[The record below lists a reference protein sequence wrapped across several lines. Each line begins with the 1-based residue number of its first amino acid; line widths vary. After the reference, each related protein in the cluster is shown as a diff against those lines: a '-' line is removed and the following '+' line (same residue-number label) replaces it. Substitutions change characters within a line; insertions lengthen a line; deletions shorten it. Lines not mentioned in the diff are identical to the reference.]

1 MFKRFIHYYKPHTKM
16 LTLDMLASL
25 LISVI
30 GMVYP
35 VVTNKM
41 LNTYIPRKMYTTIVV
56 SGLVVLALYVI
67 RMLLRYFVQYY
78 GHVIGVQMQSQM
90 RQDLFAHLEKQP
102 FSFYDN
108 HETGR
113 IMTRIT
119 SDLFEVCELAH
130 HGPENLLISTVMIL
144 LSFGY
149 LFQIDPILTLIIF
162 TCVPILV
169 VVTLHFRRAMS
180 RAFDDRRKSNAIIN
194 AAVESSVTGIRVT
207 KAYTNSQREVEKFRE
222 GDRLFV
228 DASRRAYRAMAQFHS
243 STAFVTDVFNV
254 FILIAGGLFLY
265 AGRIS
270 FGDYSTFIVSVNLF
284 INPVN
289 TLIGFMEQFQNGVSG
304 FKRFVEI
311 MDEAPEEDAPDAR
324 ELRNVKGDIEFRN
337 VTYAY
342 DPSKEVLHNIN
353 LRLERG
359 RKLALVGPSG
369 GGKTTLCHLLPN
381 FYRLR
386 EEDGSILIDGMD
398 IRNLTMESVR
408 RNIGIVQQDVFL
420 FAGTVRDNI
429 LYGRPSATE
438 EEMVEAARRA
448 NIHDYIMTL
457 EKGYDTE
464 IGERGV
470 KLSGGQKQRLSIAR
484 VFLKNPAILILDEA
498 TSALDNTTEVLIQQA
513 LDELC
518 RGRTTLVVAHRL
530 STIRNADEIAVVI
543 NGKITERG
551 THDELMAIEDG
562 TYKKLYSLQFR
573 ENDYF
578 E

>member
-1 MFKRFIHYYKPHTKM
+1 M
-16 LTLDMLASL
+16 LTLDLLASL
-25 LISVI
+25 LISLI

-41 LNTYIPRKMYTTIVV
+41 LNVYIPEKMYATIVV
-56 SGLVVLALYVI
+56 SGLIVLALYAL

-78 GHVIGVQMQSQM
+78 GHMIGVRMQSQM
-90 RQDLFAHLEKQP
+90 RQDLFAHLEKLP

-130 HGPENLLISTVMIL
+130 HGPENLLICSVMIV
-144 LSFGY
+144 LSFTY
-149 LFQIDPILTLIIF
+149 LFFIDPILTLIIF
-162 TCVPILV
+162 ACVPILV
-169 VVTLHFRRAMS
+169 VVTMHFRKAMR
-180 RAFDDRRKSNAIIN
+180 RAFDDRRKSNAVIN

-207 KAYTNSQREVEKFRE
+207 KAYTNAQREVEKFAK
-222 GDRLFV
+222 GDEQFV
-228 DASRRAYRAMAQFHS
+228 DASRRAYHAMAQFHS
-243 STAFVTDVFNV
+243 STSFVTDVFNV

-289 TLIGFMEQFQNGVSG
+289 TLISFMEQFQNGVSG
-304 FKRFVEI
+304 FRRFLEI
-311 MDEAPEEDAPDAR
+311 MDEEPEHDAPDAQKL
-324 ELRNVKGDIEFRN
+324 ENVQGEIEFKN

-342 DPSKEVLHNIN
+342 DPTKEVLHNVN
-353 LRLERG
+353 LRLAKG

-381 FYRLR
+381 FYKLGD
-386 EEDGSILIDGMD
+386 EDGTILIDDKD
-398 IRNLTMESVR
+398 IRSLTLESIR

-420 FAGTVRDNI
+420 FVGTIRDNI
-429 LYGRPSATE
+429 LYGRPDATE
-438 EEMVEAARRA
+438 EEMIEAAKRA
-448 NIHDYIMTL
+448 NIHDYVMTL

-484 VFLKNPAILILDEA
+484 VFLKDPAILILDEA

-513 LDELC
+513 
-518 RGRTTLVVAHRL
+518 
-530 STIRNADEIAVVI
+530 
-543 NGKITERG
+543 
-551 THDELMAIEDG
+551 
-562 TYKKLYSLQFR
+562 
-573 ENDYF
+573 
-578 E
+578 

>member
-1 MFKRFIHYYKPHTKM
+1 MLKRFIHYYRPYKK
-16 LTLDMLASL
+16 LLALDMLASL
-25 LISVI
+25 LISLI

-41 LNTYIPRKMYTTIVV
+41 LNIYIPQKMYTTIVIA
-56 SGLVVLALYVI
+56 GAVVLGLYI
-67 RMLLRYFVQYY
+67 LRLLLRYFVQYY
-78 GHVIGVQMQSQM
+78 GHLIGVGMQSKM
-90 RQDLFAHLEKQP
+90 RKDLFSHLQKLP
-102 FSFYDN
+102 FRFYDN

-113 IMTRIT
+113 IMTRMT

-130 HGPENLLISTVMIL
+130 HGPENLLISSVMII

-149 LFQIDPILTLIIF
+149 LISIDWVLTLIIF

-169 VVTLHFRRAMS
+169 VVTMYFRKRMRA
-180 RAFDDRRKSNAIIN
+180 AFDARRKSNATIN

-207 KAYTNSQREVEKFRE
+207 KAYTNSQQEMEKFE
-222 GDRLFV
+222 VGNEAFV
-228 DASRRAYRAMAQFHS
+228 DSSKKVYNAMALFHS
-243 STAFVTDVFNV
+243 STSFVTDIFNV

-284 INPVN
+284 IAPVN
-289 TLIGFMEQFQNGVSG
+289 TLISFMEQYQNGVSG
-304 FKRFVEI
+304 FKRFLEI
-311 MDEAPEEDAPDAR
+311 LDEEPEEDAPDAKTLTDV
-324 ELRNVKGDIEFRN
+324 EGVIEFKD
-337 VTYAY
+337 VSFQYEQT
-342 DPSKEVLHNIN
+342 KEVLQHVN
-353 LRLERG
+353 LRLEKG

-381 FYRLR
+381 FYKLPS
-386 EEDGSILIDGMD
+386 DGGAICIDGID
-398 IRNLTMESVR
+398 IRQLTMESLR

-420 FAGTVRDNI
+420 FVGTIRENI
-429 LYGRPSATE
+429 LYGRPDATE
-438 EEMVEAARRA
+438 EEVFEAARRA

-457 EKGYDTE
+457 PKGYDTE

-470 KLSGGQKQRLSIAR
+470 KLSGGQKQRISIAR
-484 VFLKNPAILILDEA
+484 VFLKDPAILILDEA

-518 RGRTTLVVAHRL
+518 KGRTTLVVAHRL
-530 STIRNADEIAVVI
+530 STIRNADEIAVVLD
-543 NGKITERG
+543 GRITEQG
-551 THDELMAIEDG
+551 THDELIAKNG
-562 TYKKLYSLQFR
+562 TYKELYALQFR
-573 ENDYF
+573 ENDLF

>member
-1 MFKRFIHYYKPHTKM
+1 MLKRFVHYYKPHKKM
-16 LTLDMLASL
+16 LALDMLASL

-35 VVTNKM
+35 IVTNKM
-41 LNTYIPRKMYTTIVV
+41 LNIYIPEKMYSMIVGAGV
-56 SGLVVLALYVI
+56 LVLILYVI

-78 GHVIGVQMQSQM
+78 GHVIGVHMQSQM
-90 RQDLFAHLEKQP
+90 RLDLFGHLEKLP
-102 FSFYDN
+102 FSFFDN

-130 HGPENLLISTVMIL
+130 HGPENLLISSVMII
-144 LSFGY
+144 LSFIY
-149 LFQIDPILTLIIF
+149 LFTIDPILTLIIF
-162 TCVPILV
+162 ACVPILV
-169 VVTLHFRRAMS
+169 VVTMHFRKAMS
-180 RAFDDRRKSNAIIN
+180 AAFTERRKSNATIN

-207 KAYTNSQREVEKFRE
+207 KAYTNSQREVEKFKK
-222 GDRLFV
+222 GDEEFV
-228 DASRRAYRAMAQFHS
+228 NASRGAYHAMAQFHS
-243 STAFVTDVFNV
+243 STSFVTDVFNV

-289 TLIGFMEQFQNGVSG
+289 TLINFMEQFQNGVSG
-304 FKRFVEI
+304 FRRFLEI
-311 MDEAPEEDAPDAR
+311 MDEEPEKDAPDAK
-324 ELRNVKGDIEFRN
+324 ELTDVQGVIEFKD

-342 DPSKEVLHNIN
+342 DPSKEVLHNVN
-353 LRLERG
+353 LRMEKG

-381 FYRLR
+381 FYKLQ
-386 EEDGSILIDGMD
+386 EGDGSILIDGKD
-398 IRNLTMESVR
+398 IRDLTLDSVR

-420 FAGTVRDNI
+420 FVGTIRENI
-429 LYGRPSATE
+429 LYGRPDATE
-438 EEMVEAARRA
+438 EEVIEAARRA
-448 NIHDYIMTL
+448 NIHDYVMTL

-484 VFLKNPAILILDEA
+484 VFLKDPAILILDEA

-518 RGRTTLVVAHRL
+518 KGRTTLVVAHRL
-530 STIRNADEIAVVI
+530 STIRNADEIAVVM
-543 NGKITERG
+543 NGCITERG
-551 THDELMAIEDG
+551 THEELMAADG
-562 TYKKLYSLQFR
+562 TYKSLYSLQFR
-573 ENDYF
+573 ENDF
-578 E
+578 VE